1 MIKIET
7 VYQYSIKE
15 NPTME
20 SDWNDCTKGQYADLE
35 GYAPTRKIERVVPQ
49 NRWDDLWDEFRTT
62 PEYKQ
67 SIAAL
72 QVRAYVD
79 WLKDNFYA
87 PVKK

>member
-1 MIKIET
+1 MINIET

-15 NPTME
+15 DPTME
-20 SDWNDCTKGQYADLE
+20 ADWNDCTKDQYMELD
-35 GYAPTRKIERVVPQ
+35 GYAPIRKIERVVPH
-49 NRWDDLWDEFRTT
+49 NGWDDLWDEFMST

-72 QVRAYVD
+72 RFRAYVD

-87 PVKK
+87 PTKK